1 MSKMLVE
8 LANLYRQLIYIWDKG
23 VESWQG
29 GAGQGRR
36 QRGVTRQKALRPF
49 VRFCFIWAQRGTS
62 GQKWAGQICNKV
74 RKGGRTTGSGGGG
87 ASICRLC
94 RRTCVVNIAI
104 PWTIIMNEPR
114 GCSPYSHSPFSLF
127 ALPLSLCFSHWIV
140 ATLCHLI
147 CCNLI
152 DNLCNFNEHE
162 RFI

>member
-23 VESWQG
+23 VESCGGKGRSQG
-29 GAGQGRR
+29 
-36 QRGVTRQKALRPF
+36 GVTRQQALRPF
-49 VRFCFIWAQRGTS
+49 VRFRFIWAQRGNS

-74 RKGGRTTGSGGGG
+74 RERGRNTGESD
-87 ASICRLC
+87 
-94 RRTCVVNIAI
+94 
-104 PWTIIMNEPR
+104 R
-114 GCSPYSHSPFSLF
+114 GVDLSLVPTHMCSKYRNSMDNNNGRAVPPTPSLSFSL
-127 ALPLSLCFSHWIV
+127 LLLSLFLSLTHWIV

>member
-23 VESWQG
+23 VES
-29 GAGQGRR
+29 
-36 QRGVTRQKALRPF
+36 RGVRSQGELHARKHWGHLCDF
-49 VRFCFIWAQRGTS
+49 VSFERSASTS

-74 RKGGRTTGSGGGG
+74 SEGGGPQG
-87 ASICRLC
+87 VGQGVSICRLC

-114 GCSPYSHSPFSLF
+114 GCSPYSPSLSPLSF
-127 ALPLSLCFSHWIV
+127 ALHWIV